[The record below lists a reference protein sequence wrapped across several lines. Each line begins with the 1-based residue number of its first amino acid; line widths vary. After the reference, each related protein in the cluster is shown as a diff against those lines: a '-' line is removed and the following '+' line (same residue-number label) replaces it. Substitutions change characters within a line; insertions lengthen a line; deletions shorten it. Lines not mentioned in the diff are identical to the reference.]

1 MAKHSRQFAKHWR
14 DFHPR
19 LRVAKRRRSAALRG
33 LRAAHVRMRGR
44 HNYCALSVV
53 YADRLRRYLRGA
65 P

>member
-1 MAKHSRQFAKHWR
+1 MKHWR
-14 DFHPR
+14 DSHPR
-19 LRVAKRRRSAALRG
+19 LRVAKRRRAAALRG

-44 HNYCALSVV
+44 HNWRTLSVV